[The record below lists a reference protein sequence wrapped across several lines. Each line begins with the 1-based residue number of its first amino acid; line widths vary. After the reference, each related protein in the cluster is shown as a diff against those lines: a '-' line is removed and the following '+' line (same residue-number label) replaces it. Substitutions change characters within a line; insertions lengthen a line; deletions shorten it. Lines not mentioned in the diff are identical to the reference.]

1 MRKFENILEISRLN
15 GTGAGESVL
24 NKIVA
29 VPGSFHKNCE
39 IQMLKL
45 NDLINIFSMKTWHKY
60 ARNLSIGGNY
70 IGHLYWAKFRNLFS
84 LKSFAFKIAIFKGF

>member
-1 MRKFENILEISRLN
+1 MRKFENVLKISRLN

-29 VPGSFHKNCE
+29 FPDSFQKNCE

-45 NDLINIFSMKTWHKY
+45 NDLINIFSIKTWHKY

>member
-24 NKIVA
+24 NEIVA
-29 VPGSFHKNCE
+29 VPGSFQKNCE

-60 ARNLSIGGNY
+60 ARNLSIGENY
-70 IGHLYWAKFRNLFS
+70 NGHLFWAKFRNLFS
-84 LKSFAFKIAIFKGF
+84 LKSFAFKIVNFKGF

>member
-1 MRKFENILEISRLN
+1 MRKFENVLEISRLN

-29 VPGSFHKNCE
+29 FPDSFQKNCE

-45 NDLINIFSMKTWHKY
+45 NDLINSFSIKTWHKY